1 MIRRREI
8 HRLGDGERNLVRW
21 GNILIEEVDEMPVI
35 VTRMRG
41 GERDLRGGG
50 EERVRI
56 TSLRLEGDHDKFARV
71 H

>member
-1 MIRRREI
+1 MEI
-8 HRLGDGERNLVRW
+8 PSGLGTVRAIW
-21 GNILIEEVDEMPVI
+21 CVGGNILDEEVSEMPVI